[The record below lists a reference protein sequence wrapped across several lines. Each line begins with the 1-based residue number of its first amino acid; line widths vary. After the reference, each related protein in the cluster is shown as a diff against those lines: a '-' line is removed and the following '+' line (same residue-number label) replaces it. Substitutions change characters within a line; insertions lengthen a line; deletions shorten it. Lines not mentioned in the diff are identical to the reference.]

1 MFLSTSE
8 TFSASDEK
16 GFAGQVSF
24 TDACYVSREKC
35 DKRVSKTDG
44 EQKENNRET
53 VSRSCNPKLEI
64 LL

>member
-1 MFLSTSE
+1 MMHTKMVLLRTC
-8 TFSASDEK
+8 
-16 GFAGQVSF
+16 
-24 TDACYVSREKC
+24 TDACYVRRDVC

-64 LL
+64 LLWVPGLICHL